1 MPGLVQ
7 VSASVRIDLVD
18 ETGAVSSEG
27 SGSLQRGALLLDFGR
42 VEIAS
47 IRSLGIRI
55 TNVSEPSGNPI
66 TDFIVGELQGP
77 NPEM

>member
-1 MPGLVQ
+1 
-7 VSASVRIDLVD
+7 
-18 ETGAVSSEG
+18 
-27 SGSLQRGALLLDFGR
+27 LLDFGR